1 MLFLLNSA
9 GVPSVAPIVRLSA
22 DIVPSPP
29 TAPTNL
35 SASAVSSSQIDLSWT
50 DNASD
55 ETGFRIERSPDGTTF
70 AEIATVGANVTSYA
84 NTGLTAATQYWYRVR
99 AYNSTG
105 ASGYAGPASAT
116 TLAAAVAPTA
126 PTNLTA
132 SAVSSSQINLTWT
145 DTANNET
152 GFRIER
158 SPDGTTFAEIATA
171 GANVTSYANT
181 TGLTAA
187 TQYWYRVRAYNTTG
201 TSSYAGPASATT
213 LAPEPQPPSAPTALI
228 VTSRSDGMAL
238 TWTDTSSNETGFAI
252 FRSTDDGRTYTQIAT
267 VAQNVSTYVDSS
279 PGATKFVYYRVRA
292 FNTFGNSAFSTAV
305 KMRNR

>member
-1 MLFLLNSA
+1 L
-9 GVPSVAPIVRLSA
+9 
-22 DIVPSPP
+22 
-29 TAPTNL
+29 TAT
-35 SASAVSSSQIDLSWT
+35 ATSSSQINLSWT
-50 DNASD
+50 DTANNES
-55 ETGFRIERSPDGTTF
+55 GFRIERSPDGTAF
-70 AEIATVGANVTSYA
+70 AEIGTVGANVTSYA
-84 NTGLTAATQYWYRVR
+84 NPGLAAATQYWYRIR
-99 AYNSTG
+99 AYNTTGTST
-105 ASGYAGPASAT
+105 YAGPTSAT
-116 TLAAAVAPTA
+116 TLAAAVPPTA
-126 PTNLTA
+126 PANLTA
-132 SAVSSSQINLTWT
+132 TAASSGQINLSWA
-145 DTANNET
+145 DTANNEA